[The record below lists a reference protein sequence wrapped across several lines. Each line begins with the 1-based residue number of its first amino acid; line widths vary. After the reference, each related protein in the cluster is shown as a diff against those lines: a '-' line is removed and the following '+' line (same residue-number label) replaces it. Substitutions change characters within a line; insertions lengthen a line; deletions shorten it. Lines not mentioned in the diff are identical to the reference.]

1 MCSLHTAGC
10 LVRRVLAGLSHPL
23 TQLSQ
28 ASHILTAGI
37 PTDRQGKIPHVTEL
51 DTPAPAEQFFSAD
64 TRAALAEASQKL
76 AERLQAHTEA
86 LLAMTGDEDTSELF
100 EHNAA
105 LEGVVE
111 DWNEAVFEHTGTTPL
126 LLDEVDDDEDEED
139 VEPDQVISVVSRF
152 DLRVVDLDALLE
164 AGRAAQER
172 HPAELDESGEREPV
186 DSAEQAIYEISREV
200 GEAWFELPGIE
211 MVAGAR
217 AYVVPEPPFEP
228 LDADAED
235 VVTELIA
242 PNGVA
247 THAETWA

>member
-1 MCSLHTAGC
+1 MD
-10 LVRRVLAGLSHPL
+10 
-23 TQLSQ
+23 
-28 ASHILTAGI
+28 I
-37 PTDRQGKIPHVTEL
+37 
-51 DTPAPAEQFFSAD
+51 APAEQFFSTE
-64 TRAALAEASQKL
+64 TRDALAEASRKL
-76 AERLQAHTEA
+76 AERLQAHTDA
-86 LLAMTGDEDTSELF
+86 LLAMTGDEDHTTLF

-111 DWNEAVFEHTGTTPL
+111 DWNDAVFEHTGTAPL
-126 LLDEVDDDEDEED
+126 LLDDAVDDEDEE
-139 VEPDQVISVVSRF
+139 VEQDQVISVVSRF

-172 HPAELDESGEREPV
+172 HPAELDESGDREPV

-217 AYVVPEPPFEP
+217 AYVVPEQPFEP

>member
-1 MCSLHTAGC
+1 M
-10 LVRRVLAGLSHPL
+10 
-23 TQLSQ
+23 
-28 ASHILTAGI
+28 
-37 PTDRQGKIPHVTEL
+37 TEL
-51 DTPAPAEQFFSAD
+51 DTPAPAEQFFSAE
-64 TRAALAEASQKL
+64 TRAALADASQKL
-76 AERLQAHTEA
+76 AERLLAHTEA
-86 LLAMTGDEDTSELF
+86 LLAMTGDEDNAELF

-126 LLDEVDDDEDEED
+126 LLDESDDDEDEED

>member
-1 MCSLHTAGC
+1 MTDVEITAP
-10 LVRRVLAGLSHPL
+10 V
-23 TQLSQ
+23 
-28 ASHILTAGI
+28 
-37 PTDRQGKIPHVTEL
+37 
-51 DTPAPAEQFFSAD
+51 EQFFSAE

-86 LLAMTGDEDTSELF
+86 LLAMTGDEEQSTLYEQ
-100 EHNAA
+100 NAA
-105 LEGVVE
+105 LEELVE
-111 DWNEAVFEHTGTTPL
+111 GWNDAVFEHTGTAPL
-126 LLDEVDDDEDEED
+126 LLDDSADEED
-139 VEPDQVISVVSRF
+139 DEEAEEDHVISVVSRF
-152 DLRVVDLDALLE
+152 DLRVADLDALIE

-172 HPAELDESGEREPV
+172 HPAELDEGGEREPV

-217 AYVVPEPPFEP
+217 AYVVPEHPFEP

-235 VVTELIA
+235 VVTELGA
-242 PNGVA
+242 PNGIA

>member
-1 MCSLHTAGC
+1 
-10 LVRRVLAGLSHPL
+10 V
-23 TQLSQ
+23 
-28 ASHILTAGI
+28 
-37 PTDRQGKIPHVTEL
+37 TDQ
-51 DTPAPAEQFFSAD
+51 DTTAPAEQFFSVE
-64 TRAALAEASQKL
+64 TREALAEASRRL

-86 LLAMTGDEDTSELF
+86 LLAMTGDEEQSALYEQ
-100 EHNAA
+100 NAA
-105 LEGVVE
+105 LEELVE
-111 DWNEAVFEHTGTTPL
+111 NWNEAVFEHTGTAPL
-126 LLDEVDDDEDEED
+126 LLEDSTDEDDEEAEQDH
-139 VEPDQVISVVSRF
+139 VISVVSRF

-172 HPAELDESGEREPV
+172 HPAELDEGGEKEPV
-186 DSAEQAIYEISREV
+186 ESAEQAIYEISREV
-200 GEAWFELPGIE
+200 GEAWFELPGVE

-217 AYVVPEPPFEP
+217 AYVVPEHPFEP

>member
-1 MCSLHTAGC
+1 
-10 LVRRVLAGLSHPL
+10 
-23 TQLSQ
+23 
-28 ASHILTAGI
+28 
-37 PTDRQGKIPHVTEL
+37 VTEL
-51 DTPAPAEQFFSAD
+51 DTTAPAEQFFSAE
-64 TRAALAEASQKL
+64 TRAALAEASRKL
-76 AERLQAHTEA
+76 AERLQAHTDA
-86 LLAMTGDEDTSELF
+86 LLAMTGEEDHATLF

-111 DWNEAVFEHTGTTPL
+111 DWNDAVFEHTGTTPL
-126 LLDEVDDDEDEED
+126 LLDDVIDDDEDDEEQ
-139 VEPDQVISVVSRF
+139 DQVISVVSRF

-172 HPAELDESGEREPV
+172 QPDELDESGDREPV
-186 DSAEQAIYEISREV
+186 ESAEQAIYEISREV
-200 GEAWFELPGIE
+200 GEAWFDLPGIE

-217 AYVVPEPPFEP
+217 AYVVPESPFEP

-242 PNGVA
+242 PNGTA

>member
-1 MCSLHTAGC
+1 M
-10 LVRRVLAGLSHPL
+10 
-23 TQLSQ
+23 
-28 ASHILTAGI
+28 
-37 PTDRQGKIPHVTEL
+37 TEL
-51 DTPAPAEQFFSAD
+51 DTPATAEQFFSAE
-64 TRAALAEASQKL
+64 TRTALAEASRKL
-76 AERLQAHTEA
+76 AERLQAHTDA
-86 LLAMTGDEDTSELF
+86 LLAMTGDEDHTTLF

-111 DWNEAVFEHTGTTPL
+111 DWNDAVFEHTGTAPL
-126 LLDEVDDDEDEED
+126 LLDDAVDDEDEE
-139 VEPDQVISVVSRF
+139 VEQDQVISVVSRF

-211 MVAGAR
+211 TVAGAR

>member
-1 MCSLHTAGC
+1 M
-10 LVRRVLAGLSHPL
+10 
-23 TQLSQ
+23 
-28 ASHILTAGI
+28 
-37 PTDRQGKIPHVTEL
+37 TEL
-51 DTPAPAEQFFSAD
+51 DTPAPAEQFFSAE
-64 TRAALAEASQKL
+64 TRTALAEASRKL
-76 AERLQAHTEA
+76 AERLQAHTDA
-86 LLAMTGDEDTSELF
+86 LLAMTGDEEHTTLF

-111 DWNEAVFEHTGTTPL
+111 DWNDAVFEHTGTSPL
-126 LLDEVDDDEDEED
+126 LLDDAADDEED
-139 VEPDQVISVVSRF
+139 EDVEQNHVISVVSRF
-152 DLRVVDLDALLE
+152 DLRVFDLDALLE

-172 HPAELDESGEREPV
+172 HPAELDESGDREPV
-186 DSAEQAIYEISREV
+186 ESAEQAIYEISREV

>member
-1 MCSLHTAGC
+1 
-10 LVRRVLAGLSHPL
+10 
-23 TQLSQ
+23 
-28 ASHILTAGI
+28 
-37 PTDRQGKIPHVTEL
+37 VTEL
-51 DTPAPAEQFFSAD
+51 DVAPAEQFFSAE
-64 TRAALAEASQKL
+64 TREALAEASRRL

-86 LLAMTGDEDTSELF
+86 LLAMTGDEEQAALY
-100 EHNAA
+100 EQNAA
-105 LEGVVE
+105 LEEIVE
-111 DWNEAVFEHTGTTPL
+111 GWNDAVFGYTGTAPL
-126 LLDEVDDDEDEED
+126 LLEDSADDEDDEE
-139 VEPDQVISVVSRF
+139 VEQDHVISVVSRF
-152 DLRVVDLDALLE
+152 DLRVADLDALIE

-172 HPAELDESGEREPV
+172 HPAELDEGGEREPV

-217 AYVVPEPPFEP
+217 AYVVPEHPFEP

>member
-1 MCSLHTAGC
+1 M
-10 LVRRVLAGLSHPL
+10 
-23 TQLSQ
+23 
-28 ASHILTAGI
+28 
-37 PTDRQGKIPHVTEL
+37 TEL
-51 DTPAPAEQFFSAD
+51 DTPATAEQFFSAE
-64 TRAALAEASQKL
+64 TRTALAEASRKL
-76 AERLQAHTEA
+76 AERLQAHTDA
-86 LLAMTGDEDTSELF
+86 LLAMTGDEDHTTLF

-111 DWNEAVFEHTGTTPL
+111 DWNDAVFEHTGTAPL
-126 LLDEVDDDEDEED
+126 LLDDAVDDEDEE
-139 VEPDQVISVVSRF
+139 VEQDQVISVVSRF

>member
-1 MCSLHTAGC
+1 M
-10 LVRRVLAGLSHPL
+10 
-23 TQLSQ
+23 
-28 ASHILTAGI
+28 
-37 PTDRQGKIPHVTEL
+37 TDL
-51 DTPAPAEQFFSAD
+51 DITAPAEQFFSAE
-64 TRAALAEASQKL
+64 TRDALAEASRKL

-86 LLAMTGDEDTSELF
+86 LLAMTGEEEQTALYDQ
-100 EHNAA
+100 NAA
-105 LEGVVE
+105 LEELVD
-111 DWNEAVFEHTGTTPL
+111 DWNDAVFEHTGTAPL
-126 LLDEVDDDEDEED
+126 LLDDSVDEEDDEDTEQ
-139 VEPDQVISVVSRF
+139 DQVISVVSRF

-172 HPAELDESGEREPV
+172 HPAELDESVEVEPV

-211 MVAGAR
+211 MLAGAR
-217 AYVVPEPPFEP
+217 AYVVPETPFEP

-235 VVTELIA
+235 VVTELGA

>member
-1 MCSLHTAGC
+1 
-10 LVRRVLAGLSHPL
+10 
-23 TQLSQ
+23 
-28 ASHILTAGI
+28 
-37 PTDRQGKIPHVTEL
+37 VTEL
-51 DTPAPAEQFFSAD
+51 DTPATAEQFFSAE
-64 TRAALAEASQKL
+64 TRTALAEASRKL
-76 AERLQAHTEA
+76 AERLQAHTDA
-86 LLAMTGDEDTSELF
+86 LLAMTGDEDHTTLF

-111 DWNEAVFEHTGTTPL
+111 DWNDAVFEHTGTAPL
-126 LLDEVDDDEDEED
+126 LLDDAVDDEDEE
-139 VEPDQVISVVSRF
+139 VEQDQVISVVSRF

>member
-1 MCSLHTAGC
+1 
-10 LVRRVLAGLSHPL
+10 
-23 TQLSQ
+23 
-28 ASHILTAGI
+28 
-37 PTDRQGKIPHVTEL
+37 VTEL
-51 DTPAPAEQFFSAD
+51 DTPAPAEQFFSAE
-64 TRAALAEASQKL
+64 TREALAAASQKL

-86 LLAMTGDEDTSELF
+86 LLAMTGEEEQSALYEQ
-100 EHNAA
+100 NAA
-105 LEGVVE
+105 LEELVD
-111 DWNEAVFEHTGTTPL
+111 DWNDAVFEHTGTAPL
-126 LLDEVDDDEDEED
+126 LLDDSADEED
-139 VEPDQVISVVSRF
+139 DEETEQDQVISVVSRF

-172 HPAELDESGEREPV
+172 HPAELDESTEVEPV

-217 AYVVPEPPFEP
+217 AYVVPELPFEA

>member
-1 MCSLHTAGC
+1 M
-10 LVRRVLAGLSHPL
+10 
-23 TQLSQ
+23 
-28 ASHILTAGI
+28 
-37 PTDRQGKIPHVTEL
+37 TEL
-51 DTPAPAEQFFSAD
+51 DTPATAEQFFSAE
-64 TRAALAEASQKL
+64 TRTALAEASRKL
-76 AERLQAHTEA
+76 AERLQAHTDA
-86 LLAMTGDEDTSELF
+86 LLAMTGDEDHTTLF

-111 DWNEAVFEHTGTTPL
+111 DWNDAVFEHTGTAPL
-126 LLDEVDDDEDEED
+126 LLDDAVDDEDEE
-139 VEPDQVISVVSRF
+139 VEQDQVISVVSRF

-172 HPAELDESGEREPV
+172 HPAELDESGDREPV

>member
-1 MCSLHTAGC
+1 MPHAQT
-10 LVRRVLAGLSHPL
+10 REE
-23 TQLSQ
+23 Q
-28 ASHILTAGI
+28 
-37 PTDRQGKIPHVTEL
+37 HVTEV
-51 DTPAPAEQFFSAD
+51 DITAPAEQFFSAQ
-64 TRAALAEASQKL
+64 TREALAEASRRL
-76 AERLQAHTEA
+76 AERLQAHTDA
-86 LLAMTGDEDTSELF
+86 LLAMTGAEEQSALYEQ
-100 EHNAA
+100 NAA
-105 LEGVVE
+105 LEELVE
-111 DWNEAVFEHTGTTPL
+111 GWNEAVFEHTGTAPL
-126 LLDEVDDDEDEED
+126 LLEDSVDDEDDE
-139 VEPDQVISVVSRF
+139 VEQDQVISVVSRF

-172 HPAELDESGEREPV
+172 HPAELDESAEQEPV

-217 AYVVPEPPFEP
+217 AYVVPEHPFEP